1 MIIDHRT
8 YTVAHGKMNDYL
20 ARYERDALP
29 IQLEYLGD
37 LIGFWVSDIG
47 PLNQVVHIW
56 RYTTIAD
63 REERRSRMAA
73 DPRWQAF
80 TKSNAG
86 TFVAQ
91 EIKILKYADFSPG
104 GRP

>member
-1 MIIDHRT
+1 
-8 YTVAHGKMNDYL
+8 
-20 ARYERDALP
+20 
-29 IQLEYLGD
+29 
-37 LIGFWVSDIG
+37 
-47 PLNQVVHIW
+47 
-56 RYTTIAD
+56 
-63 REERRSRMAA
+63 MAA